1 MAIFRRIEDYDNY
14 MQAHVADGDDDYHDN
29 QMADAAD
36 DNDDDDDDDDNHMQ
50 EAHMAEVK
58 TGLVAGQVAE
68 GLHCF

>member
-1 MAIFRRIEDYDNY
+1 MTTFCWIEDDDNH

-36 DNDDDDDDDDNHMQ
+36 DNDDDDDDNYMQ
-50 EAHMAEVK
+50 KAHMAEVK

>member
-1 MAIFRRIEDYDNY
+1 MTTFRWIGDYYNY

-29 QMADAAD
+29 QMADAAN
-36 DNDDDDDDDDNHMQ
+36 DNDDDDDDDNHMH

-58 TGLVAGQVAE
+58 TGLVAGQLAE